1 MALTDARTS
10 AAPAR
15 RPGVASSPDGFV
27 LTAFTLVAAA
37 VAVALHVQV
46 GLALTSAVFGALML
60 QGALIL
66 LHVLVR
72 RGEAAFELHNEN
84 ARLATTL
91 ERLAS
96 GPNATANATGEP
108 PADEQAVAGAPAMS
122 NALATLKSRPS
133 SAMPTGT
140 TKVSNSAAGGA
151 QAAPPIPSK
160 WTLAK
165 PADATRWSDMR
176 NGTPAAEL
184 GPLAAQAQPPREAGA
199 SDIDPEQRIW
209 EYRPGDK
216 PLASLKTND
225 PAVPA
230 GRAPPPPPMAQRAAV
245 APRTPERRPS
255 DAGIEQ
261 IADLIKRLADDINSG
276 RGRAQAAVSTPPGAL
291 AADQALERSVEA
303 LRTASHVM
311 RGHAGAGDE
320 AGRVVAGIAQG
331 LDAGLASRPE
341 PPSRPQRHATLTEA
355 LGQAQVDLFLE
366 PILGFPD
373 HRARHYEVSMR
384 LRGGN
389 GAFADPRQDSGVRA
403 SGLLP
408 LLDAFKVS
416 CAARIAQRLEERGSG
431 SSLFSAICGE
441 TLTGDRLIAD
451 ITEAA
456 GDLKAIY
463 SRLVIT
469 FPQSEARAFTPGHWS
484 VIKDLAALG
493 FSFGI
498 DAVTDLDMS
507 FDTLR
512 AADFIYVKLDAPVFL
527 DGLPAPGGRIP
538 ASDLCRHL
546 AKLGLTVIVGRIEDE
561 MQLARV
567 LGFGVL
573 FGQGTLFGAPR
584 PVKADLVREK
594 RGAAA

>member
-1 MALTDARTS
+1 
-10 AAPAR
+10 
-15 RPGVASSPDGFV
+15 
-27 LTAFTLVAAA
+27 
-37 VAVALHVQV
+37 
-46 GLALTSAVFGALML
+46 ML
-60 QGALIL
+60 QGVLIL

-72 RGEAAFELHNEN
+72 RGEAALELHREN
-84 ARLATTL
+84 ARLASKL
-91 ERLAS
+91 EQLAS
-96 GPNATANATGEP
+96 TPNTAASEKGHHESEK
-108 PADEQAVAGAPAMS
+108 AIAAAPA
-122 NALATLKSRPS
+122 ARTEPLASLKPRPS
-133 SAMPTGT
+133 SAILSKTAPLGTALKGPASAVSGAPAIPTG
-140 TKVSNSAAGGA
+140 
-151 QAAPPIPSK
+151 PSK
-160 WTLAK
+160 WTLAGM
-165 PADATRWSDMR
+165 PDAPRRPDMR
-176 NGTPAAEL
+176 PEMRKGPPPPNL
-184 GPLAAQAQPPREAGA
+184 GPAPAPAQPAREVGPP
-199 SDIDPEQRIW
+199 SIDPEQRIW

-216 PLASLKTND
+216 ALASLEANE
-225 PAVPA
+225 A
-230 GRAPPPPPMAQRAAV
+230 GPETVRTPPPPAGPALKAPRAAD
-245 APRTPERRPS
+245 RRPS

-261 IADLIKRLADDINSG
+261 IHDLIKKLAEDINSG
-276 RGRAQAAVSTPPGAL
+276 RSRAHVVPSMPSGGGAL
-291 AADQALERSVEA
+291 AATDRALERSVEA
-303 LRTASHVM
+303 LKATSQVM
-311 RGHAGAGDE
+311 RGQAIPGDE

-331 LDAGLASRPE
+331 LDAGIASQPQ
-341 PPSRPQRHATLTEA
+341 PPSAPQPRMSLTEA

-389 GAFADPRQDSGVRA
+389 GDFADPRHDSGMRA
-403 SGLLP
+403 SGVLP

-416 CAARIAQRLEERGSG
+416 CAARIAQRLEERGSA
-431 SSLFSAICGE
+431 SSLFSALSGE
-441 TLTGDRLIAD
+441 TLTANRLISD

-456 GDLKAIY
+456 SDLKAIY

-469 FPQSEARAFTPGHWS
+469 FPQSEVRAFTPGHWA
-484 VIKDLAALG
+484 VLKDLAALG
-493 FSFGI
+493 FSFGL

-538 ASDLCRHL
+538 ASDLCRYL
-546 AKLGLTVIVGRIEDE
+546 ATLGLTLIVGRIEDE

-584 PVKADLVREK
+584 PVKADLVRER